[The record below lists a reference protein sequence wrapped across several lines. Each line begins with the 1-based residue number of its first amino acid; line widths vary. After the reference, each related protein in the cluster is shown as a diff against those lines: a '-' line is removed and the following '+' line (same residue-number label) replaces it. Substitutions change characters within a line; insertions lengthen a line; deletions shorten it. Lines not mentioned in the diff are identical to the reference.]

1 MGEREEGER
10 EEERGRKGVRV
21 GEREEERV
29 RKGVRV
35 GERERD
41 DDNEEG
47 KECCYT
53 FQPNRPTT

>member
-1 MGEREEGER
+1 M
-10 EEERGRKGVRV
+10 RGKEGVRV
-21 GEREEERV
+21 GERRGRER
-29 RKGVRV
+29 RGREKRREGVRV

-53 FQPNRPTT
+53 LQTNCPIT